1 MSKLNEHV
9 KIVQAKIDADKGQ
22 DSSPFRNYMNQGKS
36 YESKSLNIL
45 ANNTKVASTNMN
57 NRENKLAIQ
66 KVKPGDVLATYDI
79 EALGTPSVFK
89 KSSPDAKFNINEFA
103 VQFSKVGMNG
113 EIIPQT
119 SAESFLVKTSE
130 EALSTYGQ
138 HIERLK
144 SNPSYINSLS
154 KDVVR
159 SLEDLALYD
168 NTAKFGVSNVLGK
181 ELPIVK
187 SQAERKY
194 AKGPL
199 LNNADNIRRMEEG
212 LNNLKTKSTSLDVV
226 MEGIGATQSKMGGN
240 LFFLGQN
247 NQNYDKPAVMEV
259 FKGLGI
265 KNDSQAGKVASA
277 FSSPQLDILPQISTT
292 MTNRRSEIG
301 VNNKLSTLAD
311 RFLDMSSIDSKS
323 FHMGAFDVEQTTG
336 VAGKV
341 GFPFFQKTNN
351 KTTFVD
357 NQASFIAQKGLNEY
371 GMNAN
376 TFFDVS
382 VKNKDGKY
390 VPSRNGFVENPF
402 VKGREYIL
410 ENQFDNLQLE
420 EGIAHKALMFR
431 DIENDRLITLGSKNV
446 NDLQEL
452 VDSHLINSNTK
463 EGKVL
468 QQEALQDRARRRLD
482 RVFSGSDNFGASPI
496 EAYDRFYS
504 DLDEVSKTISILNNP
519 KATPE
524 EIGRETAK
532 RLNLNKDVP
541 YDTSPHKFAELAV
554 IRDRAYEEK
563 PFFDKVKERAQQE
576 AVATQGNTKD
586 KTRAQKTVFKSYY
599 DTLKEVAPDIEKT
612 EKKSGV
618 ATWVK
623 RGKKSQIN
631 IADKNNLKKELS
643 IAANRRGKVATRK
656 NDLIEMVTSIAS
668 DIGMPETDAF
678 RFAAMIEEDFSGKQG
693 AVGQNLIDEIVDNV
707 YLYKDKAETEV
718 KKNTMKLDGR
728 SKQAKMNK
736 QLANGVPSEHFMNIQ
751 NEAQKR
757 IVAERNHSVSN
768 MGSNT
773 EIVQKLTSG
782 KEAVSKSEKAYN
794 TLIESVGLQSKVK
807 KRDIGQEINKVQN
820 AFHKEKFS
828 TTFLQSSEGLTLF
841 FDASGK
847 DLGSMTPTELM
858 KSPSIGQLKM
868 PLMDDRFLIDIGGD
882 KVINGFKA
890 ENYKG
895 NYQFSTTQSR
905 AFDIYSRMPEEI
917 RKAMIDNEAQNLKM
931 STSDIIENQLSRSKK
946 RIVGTQET
954 ITHAGATVEKIKTSN
969 GVKNLQSGT
978 QVDLSSLANDWL
990 KDNHYSIYMQY
1001 MQEAQNPNVPFFL
1014 DDKFS
1019 IPYKEGGNKNI
1030 KNGFL
1035 RDKIRYAEEKI
1046 GLPFTEM
1053 VTDTSGGVNNWGS
1066 GKARAKFQ
1074 KLIPGGEGDAAFTEV
1089 SEKSLNVVEQD
1100 TEKIRQAL
1108 KAQGYSETQIQERL
1122 LTSRTPLV
1130 NSLFPEEQRGV
1141 NVSNLDIAD
1150 IEVNRRLKE
1159 GIDRNDKQLTIKS
1172 QQLKEEL
1179 KKSPKARNEYEIKKL
1194 EQEIS
1199 QLESLNANIQKHMN
1213 TFTTYDGMATVRES
1227 ALAGLEKK
1235 DIRTLALK
1243 EEEKVSDDLMK
1254 ALQKSEEFN
1263 KMFKDQPFDGTQSF
1277 RLENPIALK
1286 DLNLKEQGKLT
1297 IGELSKYEIQE
1308 DGKSVI
1314 KRNQRGTTTKIH
1326 ENEASIL
1333 GFDYDPKT
1341 KTRKLVY
1348 ETSNTAEQGG
1358 FKVIAGNHNRFTVS
1372 VVPDEVMDIVSK
1384 SADMISPNSG
1394 PSKHNS
1400 SQFIVGSLNQVK
1412 FDYMNLLEEA
1422 SKDAGIVNNS
1432 PDLQNFLKAN
1442 PQITAKDL
1450 NQAEI
1455 KERFLNTVYKDKLS
1469 HIGLEDKVSIDKNTR
1484 LLIDSDLLTDNQK
1497 LLGEDGFSNLYQG
1510 FRASAY
1516 EGMGKKDEMMH
1527 RYDLKVHDIYNW
1539 QGNVATNK
1547 TNRKYL
1553 ETVESQLGEDSLTLK
1568 TLIGLSKDSKS
1579 EKAISMHRQISN
1591 HLGTSNEVETSS
1603 KIFLD
1608 FAGALGID
1616 ADTNS
1621 IMNPDGSV
1629 TIGLS
1634 DVKQVGKETSLLK
1647 AKNSTLDISNLEIR
1661 TGGEKITLQDI
1672 VNANGNVSIY
1682 GQLPDDPRFG
1692 GAKSFPII
1700 SAELGK
1706 GFDDDFVISK
1716 EFKKQEINMIK
1727 GVEEYTRV
1735 AKSAGYSE
1743 EVKNQKLDE
1752 IANSILQSKQAQQEA
1767 MSKYVT
1773 GEKGFYSDMIVA
1785 DIPEGNWKAN
1795 TTFNLS
1801 EQYSPKIHTDKSGNK
1816 SISWINDGKLK
1827 EGYSFVNSKS
1837 FEDYITPD
1845 TIEGISEHLGVNQKF
1860 TAQDL
1865 ANNTVFKEAKENI
1878 IKEMNTNPDAYIFA
1892 LETRYPVNTK
1902 DTVGVVKVQID
1913 NSLKNNETAM
1923 GAGFAK
1929 VIHGDFDGDNIAK
1942 NTVMYRLK
1950 GEDLQKELQRLEKVN
1965 AITSKLSVEA
1975 GSAIMQEEFEKQISA
1990 GVNAKTQEYIE
2001 AGMDANKAKIKANN
2015 DILTRMEEQGSQY
2028 PQFDSMRDMM
2038 QQENRELIGKNFK
2051 PHNTAEDEIQSAFS
2065 NVNKSSIGQID
2076 NVRDR
2081 YQQSINTLKK
2091 AADSNPSTQNLI
2103 TEEARNDFEK
2113 FFANLSQDNIS
2124 AKKTDL
2130 AKRFPGMTGAELEA
2144 KAIEANEA
2152 LDATIN
2158 SIRNIRIEKGE
2169 VHGVQRTKESLMKMG
2184 IVSDENDELLQQ
2196 LDRIAP
2202 DIARVNQ
2209 NEEYLGKLSA
2219 YSGQGTSN
2227 SDRIKEAKSASNVPL
2242 NKVKYDYTAGTKNEQ
2257 DAIRKATMERT
2268 ENIIENLEASKGVNV
2283 TTDVFSKAKVNKV
2296 IRSHEM
2302 GETMDVGMDIFTSQK
2317 KRAINQMYNTGDNA
2331 VQKTKKAF
2339 KDVADSSFA
2348 KGTVAFASVWAASA
2362 LFRKAPT
2369 PEGNEAQQEAT
2380 PQQVNP
2386 SALLTSPTARVAQNN
2401 ESINLSISATGDA
2414 NTDHNEVAAI
2424 VQNQIAAMTGTQM
2437 GMNINVSDNTTSLS
2451 TKWYQDK
2458 ISSVFGV

>member
-1 MSKLNEHV
+1 MSKIDEHV
-9 KIVQAKIDADKGQ
+9 KIIQAKKDHDKGI
-22 DSSPFRNYMNQGKS
+22 DNSPFRSYINKGNS
-36 YESKSLNIL
+36 YESKSLQIL
-45 ANNTKVASTNMN
+45 ENNTKVASTSMN
-57 NRENKLAIQ
+57 NRENKLAI
-66 KVKPGDVLATYDI
+66 KKIKPGDTIATYDI

-103 VQFSKVGMNG
+103 IQFSKVGMNG
-113 EIIPQT
+113 EIVPQT

-130 EALSTYGQ
+130 EALSTYAE
-138 HIERLK
+138 HIQRLK
-144 SNPSYINSLS
+144 SNPAYINSLS

-187 SQAERKY
+187 SQADRKY

-212 LNNLKTKSTSLDVV
+212 LNNLKNKSTSLDIV

-259 FKGLGI
+259 FQSLGI

-292 MTNRRSEIG
+292 IKNKRSEIG
-301 VNNKLSTLAD
+301 INNKLSTLSD
-311 RFLDMSSIDSKS
+311 RFLDMNSIDSKS

-336 VAGKV
+336 VAGKI
-341 GFPFFQKTNN
+341 GFPFFRKTDNQ
-351 KTTFVD
+351 TTFIQN
-357 NQASFIAQKGLNEY
+357 NQSFIANKGLTEY
-371 GMNAN
+371 GITGK

-410 ENQFDNLQLE
+410 ENQLDNLQLE
-420 EGIAHKALMFR
+420 DGISYKALMFR
-431 DIENDRLITLGSKNV
+431 DIENDRLITLGNQNV

-452 VDSHLINSNTK
+452 VDKHLISSNTK

-468 QQEALQDRARRRLD
+468 QEQALKDRARRRMD
-482 RVFSGSDNFGASPI
+482 RVFSGSDNFGLSPV
-496 EAYDRFYS
+496 EAYDKFYS
-504 DLDEVSKTISILNNP
+504 DLEEVSKTISILNNP
-519 KATPE
+519 KATPQ

-532 RLNLNKDVP
+532 RLNVNKDVP

-554 IRDRAYEEK
+554 IKERAYEEK
-563 PFFDKVKERAQQE
+563 PFFDKVKEIAQQE
-576 AVATQGNTKD
+576 AVANRGNIKD
-586 KTRAQKTVFKSYY
+586 KQRTEKIVFKSYFE
-599 DTLKEVAPDIEKT
+599 TLNEVAPDVQKT

-618 ATWVK
+618 ATWIK
-623 RGKKSQIN
+623 RGKSSQVDIS
-631 IADKNNLKKELS
+631 DKNNLKKELS
-643 IAANRRGKVATRK
+643 ITANRNGKVANRK
-656 NDLIEMVTSIAS
+656 NDLITMVTSIAN
-668 DIGMPETDAF
+668 DIGMPETDAN
-678 RFAAMIEEDFSGKQG
+678 RFAALIQEDFSGKEG
-693 AVGQNLIDEIVDNV
+693 KVGQNLIDEIVDNI
-707 YLYKDKAETEV
+707 YLYKDKVETEV
-718 KKNTMKLDGR
+718 KKNPMKLDGR
-728 SKQAKMNK
+728 SKQARMNK
-736 QLANGVPSEHFMNIQ
+736 QLANGIESKHFMDIQ
-751 NEAQKR
+751 DKAQQR
-757 IVAERNHSVSN
+757 IIEERSHSVSL

-773 EIVQKLTSG
+773 EIIQKLNLG
-782 KEAVSKSEKAYN
+782 KDAITKSEKAYN
-794 TLIESVGLQSKVK
+794 TLIESVGLGPKI
-807 KRDIGQEINKVQN
+807 KRADIGQEINRIQS

-828 TTFLQSSEGLTLF
+828 TTFLQSSDGLTLF
-841 FDASGK
+841 FDAAGK
-847 DLGSMTPTELM
+847 DLSSMTPSELI
-858 KSPSIGQLKM
+858 KSQSIGQLKM
-868 PLMDDRFLIDIGGD
+868 PLMDDQFLIDINGD
-882 KVINGFKA
+882 KIVNGFKA
-890 ENYKG
+890 EKYKG
-895 NYQFSTTQSR
+895 SYQFSTTQSR

-917 RKAMIDNEAQNLKM
+917 REAMLDNQAQGTKM
-931 STSDIIENQLSRSKK
+931 STNDIIQNQINKSKR
-946 RIVGTQET
+946 RIVGSQET
-954 ITHAGATVEKIKTSN
+954 ITHAGAAVEKVKNSN
-969 GVKNLQSGT
+969 SMKNLQSGT
-978 QVDLSSLANDWL
+978 QVDLSGLANDWL
-990 KDNHYSIYMQY
+990 KENHYSVYMQY

-1014 DDKFS
+1014 DQKFV

-1030 KNGFL
+1030 KNQFL
-1035 RDKIRYAEEKI
+1035 RDKNRFAESRLGIPLTEK
-1046 GLPFTEM
+1046 L
-1053 VTDTSGGVNNWGS
+1053 TDTSGGVNNWGS
-1066 GKARAKFQ
+1066 GKSRGRFQ
-1074 KLIPGGEGDAAFTEV
+1074 QLIPGGEGDAAFTEV
-1089 SEKSLNVVEQD
+1089 SEKSLNAVPQD

-1108 KAQGYSETQIQERL
+1108 KAQGYTDTQIEERL

-1130 NSLFPEEQRGV
+1130 DSIFPTEQRGI
-1141 NVSNLDIAD
+1141 NVSNLDISD
-1150 IEVNRRLKE
+1150 MEVNSRLKA
-1159 GIDRNDKQLTIKS
+1159 GIDKNNNELTIKH

-1194 EQEIS
+1194 EQEIA
-1199 QLESLNANIQKHMN
+1199 QLESLNAKIEKHM
-1213 TFTTYDGMATVRES
+1213 TSFTTFDGMATIRES

-1243 EEEKVSDDLMK
+1243 EEEKISDDLIK

-1263 KMFKDQPFDGTQSF
+1263 KMFKDKPFDGTQSF

-1286 DLNLKEQGKLT
+1286 ELNLKEQGKLT

-1308 DGKSVI
+1308 DGKKVI
-1314 KRNQRGTTTKIH
+1314 KRNQKGTRTKIH
-1326 ENEASIL
+1326 ENNASII
-1333 GFDYDPKT
+1333 GFEYDAKT

-1348 ETSNTAEQGG
+1348 ETSNTAQEGG

-1372 VVPDEVMDIVSK
+1372 AVPDEVMDIVSK
-1384 SADMISPNSG
+1384 TADMISPNSG

-1412 FDYMNLLEEA
+1412 FDYMNLLDQA
-1422 SKDAGIVNNS
+1422 SKDAGIINNS
-1432 PDLQNFLKAN
+1432 PDLQKFMKEN
-1442 PQITAKDL
+1442 PTFTAKDL
-1450 NQAEI
+1450 SKVEVREQ
-1455 KERFLNTVYKDKLS
+1455 FLNSAFKEKLN
-1469 HIGLEDKVSIDKNTR
+1469 HVGLEDKVTIKPDTR
-1484 LLIDSDLLTDNQK
+1484 LLIESDLLTDNEK
-1497 LLGEDGFSNLYQG
+1497 LLGEEGYKNLYQK

-1516 EGMGKKDEMMH
+1516 EGMGKIDNMEH

-1553 ETVESQLGEDSLTLK
+1553 ETVESQLGSDSLTLR
-1568 TLIGLSKDSKS
+1568 TMIGLSKDSKAD
-1579 EKAISMHRQISN
+1579 KAISMYNQISN
-1591 HLGTSNEVETSS
+1591 HLGTSDSIETTSQ
-1603 KIFLD
+1603 IFLD

-1621 IMNPDGSV
+1621 IMNEDGSV

-1634 DVKQVGKETSLLK
+1634 DVKKVKKDSGLLNT
-1647 AKNSTLDISNLEIR
+1647 KNSTLDIANLEMR
-1661 TGGEKITLQDI
+1661 ADGKAITLQDI
-1672 VNANGNVSIY
+1672 VNANKDVTIY
-1682 GQLPDDPRFG
+1682 GQLPNDPRFG
-1692 GAKSFPII
+1692 GEKSFPII

-1716 EFKKQEINMIK
+1716 EFKKQETRMIK
-1727 GVEEYTRV
+1727 GVEEYTRI
-1735 AKSAGYSE
+1735 AQSTEYTSSQ
-1743 EVKNQKLDE
+1743 KNEKLNS
-1752 IANSILQSKQAQQEA
+1752 IADSILQAKQAQEEA

-1801 EQYSPKIHTDKSGNK
+1801 EQYSPQINTDKAGNK
-1816 SISWINDGKLK
+1816 SIKWINDGKLK
-1827 EGYSFVNSKS
+1827 EGHSFVNSKS

-1845 TIEGISEHLGVNQKF
+1845 TIQGISEHLGVNEQF
-1860 TAQDL
+1860 TAKDL
-1865 ANNTVFKEAKENI
+1865 AQNSVFKEAKQNI
-1878 IKEMNTNPDAYIFA
+1878 LKEMNENPDAYIYA

-1902 DTVGVVKVQID
+1902 NTVGVVKVQID

-1942 NTVMYRLK
+1942 NAAMYRLS
-1950 GEDLQKELQRLEKVN
+1950 GEELQEELKRLDSVH
-1965 AITSKLSVEA
+1965 ARTSKLSVEA
-1975 GSAIMQEEFEKQISA
+1975 GAAIMQEEFEKQI
-1990 GVNAKTQEYIE
+1990 NANLEHKTNKYIQSGIDKAE
-2001 AGMDANKAKIKANN
+2001 AKIKANN
-2015 DILTRMEEQGSQY
+2015 DILSWMEEHKGYY
-2028 PQFDSMRDMM
+2028 PEYDTKRSMM
-2038 QQENRELIGKNFK
+2038 QKDNIETIGKNFK
-2051 PHNTAEDEIQSAFS
+2051 AHNTFEDEVQSRFS
-2065 NVNKSSIGQID
+2065 NVNKASIGQID

-2081 YQQSINTLKK
+2081 YQQSINALKK
-2091 AADSNPSTQNLI
+2091 IADSDERTAGII
-2103 TEEARNDFEK
+2103 TESARDNVES

-2130 AKRFPGMTGAELEA
+2130 SKRFPGITGKELEE
-2144 KAIEANEA
+2144 KAILANQA
-2152 LDATIN
+2152 LDDT
-2158 SIRNIRIEKGE
+2158 IRNISKIRISKGE
-2169 VHGVQRTKESLMKMG
+2169 VQGIQNAADSLIEMG
-2184 IVSDENDELLQQ
+2184 LASGYDDELIQQ
-2196 LDRIAP
+2196 LHQVAP
-2202 DIARVNQ
+2202 DIARINQ
-2209 NEEYLGKLSA
+2209 NQEYLGKLSS

-2227 SDRIKEAKSASNVPL
+2227 SDRIKEAKSPFNIPL
-2242 NKVKYDYTAGTKNEQ
+2242 NKIQHDFDAATQNKQ
-2257 DAIRKATMERT
+2257 DAIMKAAQERT
-2268 ENIIENLEASKGVNV
+2268 SYVIENLENTKNITNA
-2283 TTDVFSKAKVNKV
+2283 TDVFSKEKIDKVL
-2296 IRSHEM
+2296 RAQEM

-2317 KRAINQMYNTGDNA
+2317 KRAVNQMYNTGDNA

-2339 KDVADSSFA
+2339 KGMADSSFA

-2401 ESINLSISATGDA
+2401 ESINLSINATGDA

-2437 GMNINVSDNTTSLS
+2437 GMNINISDNTTSLS
-2451 TKWYQDK
+2451 NKWYQDK